1 MVLGMCDSSINFR
14 ATSYVLNTKCH
25 GWKRYFSSSKYP
37 YKNKVLLYF
46 LIKPQWFLC
55 CVKIKVAWQNLL
67 YNTFSFFIYEMRGG
81 QVFLFFFLGGMGMI
95 IRELTVVF
103 VLLLYG
109 NLYIF
114 LCSILCLYNVDI
126 WDETLLQVMEIIHS

>member
-1 MVLGMCDSSINFR
+1 MVLGICDGSINFS
-14 ATSYVLNTKCH
+14 ATSYVLWEK
-25 GWKRYFSSSKYP
+25 GR
-37 YKNKVLLYF
+37 
-46 LIKPQWFLC
+46 
-55 CVKIKVAWQNLL
+55 AG
-67 YNTFSFFIYEMRGG
+67 FSFLLSCVGG
-81 QVFLFFFLGGMGMI
+81 GGGGGEMGMI
-95 IRELTVVF
+95 IRELTAVF